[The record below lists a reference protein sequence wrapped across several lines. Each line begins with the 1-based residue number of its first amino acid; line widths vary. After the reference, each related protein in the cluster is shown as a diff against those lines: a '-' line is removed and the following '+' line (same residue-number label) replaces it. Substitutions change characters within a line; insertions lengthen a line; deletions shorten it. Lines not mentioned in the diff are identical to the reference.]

1 MGSGCS
7 AAMARWRG
15 HHCATL
21 SQGVAAACDAESC
34 GSTRAASLGLDLARG
49 DRVLEVVRIEAGEPI
64 ARRFGLRIPEEGDAP
79 PARTRPLD
87 GVRLVLGEPGHFPR

>member
-1 MGSGCS
+1 MAWWMGSGCS

-34 GSTRAASLGLDLARG
+34 GSTRAASLGFDLARG
-49 DRVLEVVRIEAGEPI
+49 DRVLEVVRIEAVEPV
-64 ARRFGLRIPEEGDAP
+64 ARRFGLRIHEESDAP
-79 PARTRPLD
+79 ADRTRQLD
-87 GVRLVLGEPGHFPR
+87 VVRLVIGEPV

>member
-1 MGSGCS
+1 MGWGCS
-7 AAMARWRG
+7 AAMGRWRG

-49 DRVLEVVRIEAGEPI
+49 DRVLEVVRIEAVEPV
-64 ARRFGLRIPEEGDAP
+64 ARRFGLRIHEEGDAP
-79 PARTRPLD
+79 ADGTRQLD
-87 GVRLVLGEPGHFPR
+87 VWRIVVSGPDHFP